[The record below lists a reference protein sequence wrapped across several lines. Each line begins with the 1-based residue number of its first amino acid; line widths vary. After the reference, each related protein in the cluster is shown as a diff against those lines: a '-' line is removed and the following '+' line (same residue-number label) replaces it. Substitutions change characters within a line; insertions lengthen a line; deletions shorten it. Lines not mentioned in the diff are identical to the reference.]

1 MTKKPSAGRVTRAT
15 AGKCLCG
22 GITFTFSAEPNWPHY
37 CCCDDC
43 QKWSGA
49 PAVAWVDF
57 PQSSFGL
64 GDPEKLLRKHKSGGL
79 AHRAFC
85 SRCGSSLFAIDDD
98 GPGFDETERH
108 SAFDPFFRG
117 KSSARTGTTLGLGLS
132 LVKRIAMAH
141 GGDAWIEPR
150 EGGTTVACS
159 VRRT

>member
-1 MTKKPSAGRVTRAT
+1 MIKKPSVGRLTRAT
-15 AGKCLCG
+15 TGKCLCG
-22 GITFTFSAEPNWPHY
+22 RITFTFSAEPNWPHY

-64 GDPEKLLRKHKSGGL
+64 GDPENLLRKYKSGGL

-98 GPGFDETERH
+98 GKNMSVTITTLDRPNLYRPEAVGYGGMAPHWLPT
-108 SAFDPFFRG
+108 AALK
-117 KSSARTGTTLGLGLS
+117 KSS
-132 LVKRIAMAH
+132 
-141 GGDAWIEPR
+141 P
-150 EGGTTVACS
+150 
-159 VRRT
+159 